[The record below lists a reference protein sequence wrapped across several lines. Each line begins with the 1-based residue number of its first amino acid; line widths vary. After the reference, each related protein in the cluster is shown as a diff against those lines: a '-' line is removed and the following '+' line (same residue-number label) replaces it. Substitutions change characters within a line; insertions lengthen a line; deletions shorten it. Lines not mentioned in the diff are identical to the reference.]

1 MDEKPYARRRAR
13 GHILQGAMTRH
24 ARRPEHA
31 GVRRQRR
38 TVSGGRSRPARHP
51 DTHAGRPGR
60 APQGSGHAL

>member
-1 MDEKPYARRRAR
+1 MDEKPYARRKAR

-38 TVSGGRSRPARHP
+38 TVSGGRACPRK
-51 DTHAGRPGR
+51 
-60 APQGSGHAL
+60 AP